1 MEDQRLEAQVG
12 AALKRRGWMVC
23 AAESCTGGL
32 VMHRLTNVAGSSAY
46 VAGGVVTYSYEAKE
60 RLLGVKPETLA
71 AHGAVSVE
79 TATEMLNGVLG
90 LFSAQIGV
98 SITGIAGPGGGM
110 PGKPVGLTY
119 IGIAAPLLGLFRI
132 DRHVWS
138 GTREEVKTQSA
149 EEAMRKMLAALQE

>member
-23 AAESCTGGL
+23 SAESCTGGL
-32 VMHRLTNVAGSSAY
+32 VMHRLTNVAGSSVY

-71 AHGAVSVE
+71 AHGAVSSQ
-79 TATEMLNGVLG
+79 TAAEMLNGVLG

-98 SITGIAGPGGGM
+98 SITGIAGPGGGL
-110 PGKPVGLTY
+110 PDKPVGLTY

-132 DRHVWS
+132 DRHIWS
-138 GTREEVKTQSA
+138 GSREEVKTRSA
-149 EEAMRKMLAALQE
+149 EEAMHKILAALED